1 MSVSPRVRQGPFVA
15 EDVSAEVRIAQLQ
28 FVKMATAGAAFD
40 QDPAFDQDLAFD
52 SIVA

>member
-1 MSVSPRVRQGPFVA
+1 VGQGLFVA
-15 EDVSAEVRIAQLQ
+15 EDVAAVVRIAQLQ
-28 FVKMATAGAAFD
+28 FVKTAAAGAAFD